1 MRRRDLSKAI
11 LASAAGSMLATPRLQ
26 AQNTAVASQAAH
38 TAAESAARVTPTDT
52 RFPPGDVRRYG
63 ARGDG
68 VSDDTPAFQAA
79 IDVARLANRG
89 SVYAPVGAAEG
100 IVRVPAPE
108 VFYLL
113 AGALNCT
120 FGGTANQ
127 HGITLRGE
135 AGLSPGSPAIIAR
148 HRGHVFDLT
157 GCESAVFEDLNI
169 GTDSGINP
177 QTCFFLARNRSRSSA
192 GFHRFRNVRVHGKFT
207 TAILYNY
214 GSESNVYSECVWYN
228 ESTAPA
234 TKVAV
239 FSSHN
244 IFGLH
249 SGFEPVASGAQ
260 SCLDHQILG
269 GQLCNTSGDAAADV
283 LYLDAVG
290 SLKIFGPWMSAGVNS
305 HGRALLYVDSTNGA
319 SGLGLLFGV
328 QGEVGN
334 TQQYGLYFA
343 DQSPSIPSAWTIDGC
358 FLPNAKQAIFAAANT
373 TLDRFHISNLHEAM
387 PHGLLAA
394 VVQNSTIA
402 AGTLPLSIGTSRRNA
417 LIGDSSRW
425 RIGAREHDYWI
436 DSGAANKAWSPD
448 TRGLKVSG
456 RLVIAEA
463 SCVFHGPLV
472 TLTATLTASSI
483 ECASGATITGLPAAA
498 RVRSALVS
506 VCDADSG
513 AALGSGLVAAS
524 TIVLPAISPRK
535 SIVVSASY
543 FTA

>member
-11 LASAAGSMLATPRLQ
+11 LASAAGSMLERQVQ
-26 AQNTAVASQAAH
+26 AQNTAPNLRDAH
-38 TAAESAARVTPTDT
+38 TAAEAAARVTPADT

-89 SVYAPVGAAEG
+89 SVYAPAGAAG
-100 IVRVPAPE
+100 GTVRVPAPD

-127 HGITLRGE
+127 HGITLRGA

-148 HRGHVFDLT
+148 HQGHIFDLT
-157 GCESAVFEDLNI
+157 GCESAVFEDLSI
-169 GTDSGINP
+169 GTDPAINP

-228 ESTAPA
+228 ESTAPG

-239 FSSHN
+239 LTSHN
-244 IFGLH
+244 IFQLR
-249 SGFEPVASGAQ
+249 SAFEPVASGAQ

-269 GQLCNTSGDAAADV
+269 GNLCNTSGDAAADV

-305 HGRALLYVDSTNGA
+305 HGRALLYVDGTNGA
-319 SGLGLLFGV
+319 SGLGQLFGV

-343 DQSPSIPSAWTIDGC
+343 DQSPNTPSAWTIDGC
-358 FLPNAKQAIFAAANT
+358 FLPNAKQAIFAAPNT
-373 TLDRFHISNLHEAM
+373 TLDRFHISNLYELT
-387 PHGLLAA
+387 PRGLAAA

-425 RIGAREHDYWI
+425 RIGTREHDYWI
-436 DSGAANKAWSPD
+436 DSGAANKVWSPD

-456 RLVIAEA
+456 RLVIDEA

-472 TLTATLTASSI
+472 TLSATLTASSI
-483 ECASGATITGLPAAA
+483 ECAAGANITGLPVAASA
-498 RVRSALVS
+498 RSALVS
-506 VCDADSG
+506 VCDATSG
-513 AALGSGLVAAS
+513 AALGSGMVTGSA
-524 TIVLPAISPRK
+524 IVLPAISARK
-535 SIVVSASY
+535 AIVISASY